1 MPEFSAMLRPVH
13 LAVLALLAAH
23 VAAGDPPRVESPNN
37 LTSVDII
44 ERAYEQAG
52 GEEWVNPSS
61 LLMEGYGLFWRGTE
75 EWVRYEPY
83 RMWRVYPDTK
93 SAAHAADGRVRIEA
107 LRDGELV
114 FQIAFDGTTTY
125 NQDGP
130 LDDQADSDRWAS
142 NFGFGVIRHA
152 LDPGYTVTRLPD
164 DSVDGAAAYTV
175 KITDPAGGSTLFRIR
190 QEDFAI
196 VSVGFD
202 TPRGFHER
210 LYSDFFRNEEGGW
223 LQPGRVRLYY
233 DGVKANEIYW
243 TRFEIGKSYPLELF
257 QTGD

>member
-1 MPEFSAMLRPVH
+1 MPRRV
-13 LAVLALLAAH
+13 VLAFVALSATNVVLAE
-23 VAAGDPPRVESPNN
+23 PPRVESPDS
-37 LTSVDII
+37 LTGVDII
-44 ERAYEQAG
+44 ERAYEHAG
-52 GEEWVNPSS
+52 GEEWVNPTS

-93 SAAHAADGRVRIEA
+93 AEAHAADGRVRIEA
-107 LRDGELV
+107 FRDDDVV

-175 KITDPAGGSTLFRIR
+175 KITDPAGSSTLFRVR
-190 QEDFAI
+190 REDFAI

-210 LYSDFFRNEEGGW
+210 LYSDFFRNEDEGW

-233 DGVKANEIYW
+233 NGVKANEIFW
-243 TRFEIGKSYPLELF
+243 TRFEIGESYPAESFRL
-257 QTGD
+257 GD